1 MLTGKLSADH
11 RDAAE
16 ISALLDIRLKAM
28 AEEHGWDN
36 AFARPAK
43 APLGDVVVSFTRTQD
58 THVLPIK
65 RARQY
70 LWWLEIGNR
79 GSVAKFAKEFKR

>member
-1 MLTGKLSADH
+1 MPSNKLPADS
-11 RDAAE
+11 RDAHE
-16 ISALLDIRLKAM
+16 IAALLDTRLKAM
-28 AEEHGWDN
+28 ADEHDWDN
-36 AFARPAK
+36 AFARPATK
-43 APLGDVVVSFTRTQD
+43 PLGDVVVSFTKMQD